1 MCGMPAVCN
10 KAPRPCDGAKHDTHR
25 MAFCTMGTQHGGPTE
40 KIFSRGHTFL
50 LVAVDKF
57 TKWIEAKPVTNAGA
71 TTALNFVKSIV
82 FRFGVPHSIITDN
95 GSNFIAD
102 EVQTYC
108 EQQGIKLNYASV
120 AHPQTNGQVER
131 ANGLVSSGL
140 KK

>member
-1 MCGMPAVCN
+1 MIPIAWPFAQWGLDMV
-10 KAPRPCDGAKHDTHR
+10 
-25 MAFCTMGTQHGGPTE
+25 GPLR
-40 KIFSRGHTFL
+40 KSSPGGHTFL

-71 TTALNFVKSIV
+71 TAALNFVKSIV

-108 EQQGIKLNYASV
+108 EQQGIKLNFASV